1 MDDARA
7 RWTGWQKAHASALG
21 ALQDAEA
28 AYHRL
33 TASLAFAPED
43 DAGRAKRRAALA
55 RLEELRTRLDEIR
68 EQQPPWPD

>member
-7 RWTGWQKAHASALG
+7 RWTGWQKAHAQ
-21 ALQDAEA
+21 ALQALQAAEA

-33 TASLAFAPED
+33 TAEQAFATLDEP
-43 DAGRAKRRAALA
+43 ARVRRRDALA

-68 EQQPPWPD
+68 EQRPPWPV